1 MKHDVYVC
9 TLCSEKN
16 SHFCFLAQLLEKVTN
31 LNVTVYK
38 NQRRNLVR
46 INVEWKDQLDLGGNT
61 DITVTSML

>member
-1 MKHDVYVC
+1 MSMYVHC
-9 TLCSEKN
+9 VHCSEKN

-46 INVEWKDQLDLGGNT
+46 INVE
-61 DITVTSML
+61 